1 MSGFA
6 LLQALVIGAVV
17 IFSAWYAFRKLL
29 PQTSQRLLA
38 AIAAAL
44 DRPTRPALTRR
55 IGRWLQP
62 PAVSSG
68 ACGSGDGCSACAGC
82 ALAKDATRQTQSQPL
97 QIRPRE

>member
-6 LLQALVIGAVV
+6 LFQALAIGGGVA
-17 IFSAWYAFRKLL
+17 FSAWYAFRQLL

-38 AIAAAL
+38 AASATL
-44 DRPTRPALTRR
+44 NRPTRPALARR

-62 PAVSSG
+62 PASRSG

-82 ALAKDATRQTQSQPL
+82 ALAKDATPHRGLPPPPAHP
-97 QIRPRE
+97 RP

>member
-17 IFSAWYAFRKLL
+17 AFSAWYAFRKLL

-38 AIAAAL
+38 ATAATL
-44 DRPTRPALTRR
+44 DRPTRPALVRR
-55 IGRWLQP
+55 IGHRLQP

-68 ACGSGDGCSACAGC
+68 ACGGGDGCSACAGC
-82 ALAKDATRQTQSQPL
+82 ALAKDAARHAESQPL
-97 QIRPRE
+97 PLRPRE

>member
-17 IFSAWYAFRKLL
+17 AFSAWYAFRKLL

-38 AIAAAL
+38 ATAATL
-44 DRPTRPALTRR
+44 DRPTRPALVRR
-55 IGRWLQP
+55 IGRRLQP

-68 ACGSGDGCSACAGC
+68 ACGGGDGCSACAGC
-82 ALAKDATRQTQSQPL
+82 ALAKDATPPPGSLP
-97 QIRPRE
+97 PPSHPSP

>member
-17 IFSAWYAFRKLL
+17 AFSAWYAFRKLL
-29 PQTSQRLLA
+29 PKTSSRLLA
-38 AIAAAL
+38 TIAATL
-44 DRPTRPALTRR
+44 DRPTRPALVRR
-55 IGRWLQP
+55 IGHWLQP

-68 ACGSGDGCSACAGC
+68 ACGGGDGCSACAGC

-97 QIRPRE
+97 QIRSRE